1 MSDNPYPPTCL
12 ENVIIFFSNEDNNF
26 TKKEME
32 KMEDTI
38 CWRPAENDSCRSVIF
53 YQCEHPYYDKDKN
66 FSEKKSV
73 GYRVSGRGCCIN

>member
-12 ENVIIFFSNEDNNF
+12 ENVLIFFSNEDNNF

-38 CWRPAENDSCRSVIF
+38 C
-53 YQCEHPYYDKDKN
+53 
-66 FSEKKSV
+66 
-73 GYRVSGRGCCIN
+73 